1 MRKPDYWW
9 KDFDI
14 TMNTKQDGDINDF
27 IDEKAIMASLGN
39 IFRTLQGSRRM
50 LPSFAMNLYKTL
62 FEPIDHQTAR
72 EIGNIIVSTISQ
84 WEDRAVLKKVRVIP
98 DNINNKYD
106 IKIEFMV
113 RNMKEEVYIYQDI
126 LRAA

>member
-1 MRKPDYWW
+1 MRNYWW

-14 TMNTKQDGDINDF
+14 TLHTKQDGDVNDF
-27 IDEKAIMASLGN
+27 IDEKAVMSSLGN

-50 LPSFAMNLYKTL
+50 LPAFAMNLYKLL
-62 FEPIDHQTAR
+62 FELIDHQTAR
-72 EIGNIIVSTISQ
+72 DIGNIIVGTIAQ

-98 DNINNKYD
+98 DDINNKYD
-106 IKIEFMV
+106 IRIEFVV
-113 RNMKEEVYIYQDI
+113 RNMKEEEVYVYQDI